1 MADSAVP
8 PTSQFDSII
17 IGAGFSGLY
26 MLHRLRKLGLSA
38 RVFEAG
44 DGIGGTWFWNR
55 YPGARCDIESI
66 EYSYSFSDELQQEW
80 RWSERYPGQSEVLR
94 YLEHVADRFD
104 LRRDIELSTRVT
116 CAQFDE
122 AQQRWRVTT
131 DRGEV
136 ATARYCI
143 TAVGCLS
150 AHNLPR
156 IEGIDSF
163 AGTIHHTSR
172 WPKQGVDL
180 SGKRVG
186 VIGTGSTAIQLIPV
200 VARQAAQLTVFQRTP
215 NFSIPAR
222 NTATDPEHER
232 TTKRDY
238 AEIRARARQS
248 VFGVSTLEVSPR
260 LTTEVSPEEQ
270 RRQLEAH
277 WAAGGLGFLGAFGD
291 LLVSPDANQM
301 VAQFVRDKI
310 REVVHDPRT
319 ADLLAPKS
327 YPVGC
332 KRLCLDSGYYETFN
346 RDNVA
351 LVDVNATPIVGISPT
366 GLRTTERE
374 YPLDALILAT
384 GFDAMTGALDNI
396 DIRGRGGA
404 SLRDKWAAG
413 PRTYL
418 GIASAGF
425 PNLFLITG
433 PQSPSVISNM
443 VTSIEQ
449 HVEWIAE
456 LVRTMEAQ
464 QLRLVD
470 PTREAEDAWVEHATL
485 VANQTIWSAASCN
498 SWYLGSNVPGKPR
511 IFTPYVGGV
520 GPYAAKIQEVARN
533 GYEGFSLT

>member
-1 MADSAVP
+1 VPDSSVP
-8 PTSQFDSII
+8 VAMQLDSII

-55 YPGARCDIESI
+55 YPGARCDVESI
-66 EYSYSFSDELQQEW
+66 EYSYSFSDELQQDW
-80 RWSERYPGQSEVLR
+80 QWSERYPSQPEVLR
-94 YLEHVADRFD
+94 YLEHVAERFD
-104 LRRDIELSTRVT
+104 LRRDVQLSTRVT
-116 CAQFDE
+116 AAHFDE
-122 AQQRWRVTT
+122 AAQRWRITT

-136 ATARYCI
+136 AIARYCI

-150 AHNLPR
+150 AHNLPK
-156 IEGIDSF
+156 IEGIERF

-172 WPKQGVDL
+172 WPKQGVEL
-180 SGKRVG
+180 AGKRVG

-222 NTATDPEHER
+222 NAATDPER
-232 TTKRDY
+232 VRSVKRDY
-238 AEIRARARQS
+238 SEIRAKARQS
-248 VFGVSTLEVSPR
+248 PFGAVTLEISPR
-260 LTTEVSPEEQ
+260 LTTEVSPAELRADLEQ
-270 RRQLEAH
+270 RWET
-277 WAAGGLGFLGAFGD
+277 GGLGLLGAFAD
-291 LLVSPDANQM
+291 LLVSPEANQM
-301 VAQFVRDKI
+301 VAEFVRDKI
-310 REVVHDPRT
+310 RQVVRDPRI
-319 ADLLAPKS
+319 AEMLAPRS

-332 KRLCLDSGYYETFN
+332 KRLCLDTGYYETFN

-351 LVDVNATPIVGISPT
+351 LVDVNATPITAITPT
-366 GLRTTERE
+366 GVRTTERE

-384 GFDAMTGALDNI
+384 GFDAMTGALDHI

-404 SLRDKWAAG
+404 SLKDKWAAG

-456 LVRTMEAQ
+456 LIGTMEAR

-470 PTREAEDAWVEHATL
+470 PTREAEDAWVEHSTT
-485 VANQTIWSAASCN
+485 VANATIWAASSCN

-520 GPYAAKIQEVARN
+520 GPYAAKIQEVAQN
-533 GYEGFSLT
+533 GYEGFSLI

>member
-1 MADSAVP
+1 MSDSSVP

-55 YPGARCDIESI
+55 YPGARCDVESI

-80 RWSERYPGQSEVLR
+80 QWSERYPSQPEVLR

-116 CAQFDE
+116 AARFDE
-122 AQQRWRVTT
+122 AVQLWRVTT

-163 AGTIHHTSR
+163 AGAIHHTSR

-200 VARQAAQLTVFQRTP
+200 VAGQAVQLTVFQRTP

-222 NTATDPEHER
+222 NAATDPER
-232 TTKRDY
+232 ARSVKRDY
-238 AEIRARARQS
+238 PEIRARARAS
-248 VFGVSTLEVSPR
+248 SFGAATLEISPR
-260 LTTEVSPEEQ
+260 LASEVSPEEQ
-270 RRQLEAH
+270 RRQLEHH
-277 WAAGGLGFLGAFGD
+277 WAAGGLGFLGAFAD

-319 ADLLAPKS
+319 ADLLAPTS

-351 LVDVNATPIVGISPT
+351 LVDVNATPIVGVSPT

-456 LVRTMEAQ
+456 LIATMEAQ
-464 QLRLVD
+464 HLRMVD

-485 VANQTIWSAASCN
+485 VANSTIWSAASCN

-533 GYEGFSLT
+533 GYEGFALT